1 MDESNAAKNTKYFE
15 PVLNRYQ
22 LEEIVLFVKLAVSGP
37 AGEEGEEPVYQK
49 YGKGSVY
56 KIYGYHYRIAD
67 ITACPGNILVYVH
80 SCKKGKFHDLGVVM
94 DSHE

>member
-1 MDESNAAKNTKYFE
+1 MKKGSRPKGI
-15 PVLNRYQ
+15 RYAS
-22 LEEIVLFVKLAVSGP
+22 ISSAPGP